1 MNFDSAESL
10 YSWRI
15 FNSGASK
22 FSWEPY
28 RLNDTK
34 MHYIDKVLSSVNN
47 SARNKSQRAFSYHF
61 RFFEYETIHNW
72 AVEFVFTLLFVT
84 SQRSNQFIRCTHL
97 EVLGNTYTS
106 RCFEP
111 LITLVA
117 RFCPNLIQWPGCAW
131 SGVNIQSS
139 NVRAIHMVK
148 ES

>member
-1 MNFDSAESL
+1 MNFHSAESL

-15 FNSGASK
+15 FKSGAGK
-22 FSWEPY
+22 FSWVPY
-28 RLNDTK
+28 RLNDAK
-34 MHYIDKVLSSVNN
+34 MHSIGKVLSSVNN
-47 SARNKSQRAFSYHF
+47 SARNESERTFSYHS
-61 RFFEYETIHNW
+61 RFFECETIHNW
-72 AVEFVFTLLFVT
+72 AVKQTSVCHYA